1 MILTRRAAL
10 VGGGAVIAAGFM
22 AGRADAFEMP
32 PVAWG
37 NIGFELD
44 QQSQMVQGGWTR
56 IKLAN
61 PAAIA
66 SLKAGAVDIFPD
78 SDGHCLVGFDRDA
91 AKTVW
96 VTGTCAGLKPC
107 TNDGKTPE
115 IGLNIAPGQWQ
126 IEAVDAPFHPPA
138 MPDETFAALRKTEM
152 ARIDAARS
160 RDTGAQGW
168 RQQFLWPVKGRVS
181 GKFGA
186 QRVYRGPSGQAQ
198 PGSYHSGVDIATGT
212 SGTPYAAPADGV
224 VVLAATPANGGPFTL
239 EGNLLMIDH
248 GMGLSSAFLHS
259 ETLLVAEGERVTQGQ
274 PLGHIGMTGRATGPH
289 LHWSLRWHEAR
300 LDPALMVGA
309 MAGVKG

>member
-1 MILTRRAAL
+1 MTLTRRAAL
-10 VGGGAVIAAGFM
+10 VGGGAVLAAGFIG
-22 AGRADAFEMP
+22 GRAGAVP
-32 PVAWG
+32 PVVAWG
-37 NIGFELD
+37 NINFELD
-44 QQSQMVQGGWTR
+44 PHSQMAQGGWAR

-66 SLKAGAVDIFPD
+66 SLKAGSVDIIPD
-78 SDGHCLVGFDRDA
+78 SDGHFLVGFDRDA

-96 VTGTCAGLKPC
+96 VTGACASSKLC
-107 TNDGKTPE
+107 TDDGKHPE
-115 IGLNIAPGQWQ
+115 IGLTIAPGAWAIEQ
-126 IEAVDAPFHPPA
+126 IDAPFHPPA
-138 MPDETFAALRKTEM
+138 MADETFERIRKDEM

-160 RDTGAQGW
+160 HDTGAAGW
-168 RQQFLWPVKGRVS
+168 RQQFVWPVKGRIS

-186 QRVYRGPSGQAQ
+186 QRVYRGT
-198 PGSYHSGVDIATGT
+198 PGSYHSGVDIATGA
-212 SGTPYAAPADGV
+212 SGTPYTAPADGV

-259 ETLLVAEGERVTQGQ
+259 ETLLVGEGDRVTQGQ

-300 LDPALMVGA
+300 LDPALM
-309 MAGVKG
+309 AGGLAGGLG

>member
-1 MILTRRAAL
+1 MILTRRAVL
-10 VGGGAVIAAGFM
+10 GGSGAVLAAGFVS
-22 AGRADAFEMP
+22 GRAWAVMP

-37 NIGFELD
+37 NIGFELEPH
-44 QQSQMVQGGWTR
+44 SQMVQGGWAR

-66 SLKAGAVDIFPD
+66 SLKAGLVDIIPD

-96 VTGTCAGLKPC
+96 VSGVCASSKLC
-107 TNDGKTPE
+107 TNDGKNPE
-115 IGLNIAPGQWQ
+115 IGLSIAPGAWAIEQ
-126 IEAVDAPFHPPA
+126 IDAPFHPPA
-138 MPDETFAALRKTEM
+138 MPDETFAALRKDEM
-152 ARIDAARS
+152 ARIDAARAK
-160 RDTGAQGW
+160 DTGAAGW
-168 RQQFLWPVKGRVS
+168 RQQFAWPVRGRIS

-186 QRVYRGPSGQAQ
+186 QRVYRGT

-224 VVLAATPANGGPFTL
+224 VVLAASAPFTL

-259 ETLLVAEGERVTQGQ
+259 EKLLVGEGERVAQGQ
-274 PLGHIGMTGRATGPH
+274 PIGHIGMSGRATGPH

-300 LDPALMVGA
+300 LDPTLMVGA
-309 MAGVKG
+309 QG